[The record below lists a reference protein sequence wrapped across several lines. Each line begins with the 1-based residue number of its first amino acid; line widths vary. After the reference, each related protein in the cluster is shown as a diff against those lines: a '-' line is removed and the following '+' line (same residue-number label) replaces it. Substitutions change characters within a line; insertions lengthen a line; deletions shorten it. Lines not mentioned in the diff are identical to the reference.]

1 MQSPSS
7 VNECNV
13 HCVLLCSLLQAPPQ
27 FQSKEVVIECRI
39 CSRHY
44 ESVRLAVS
52 HVLHDEK
59 HKKRYKVCSGC
70 VVCGVCH
77 VYVHVVCG
85 VCACGV
91 LSLCM
96 HVVCGIWCV
105 VCVCAC
111 GVWYMHACG
120 VFSVCMHVVYLV
132 HACMWCVS
140 CVHAYGVCA
149 CMWCV
154 VCGVC
159 MCMWCVYMQV
169 VCGVCTCMWCVC
181 ACGVWEQCP

>member
-1 MQSPSS
+1 M
-7 VNECNV
+7 NECNV

-85 VCACGV
+85 VCHVYVHVVCGVCACGV

-111 GVWYMHACG
+111 GVWCVVCVHACG
-120 VFSVCMHVVYLV
+120 VYV
-132 HACMWCVS
+132 H
-140 CVHAYGVCA
+140 
-149 CMWCV
+149 V
-154 VCGVC
+154 VCGSSVLR
-159 MCMWCVYMQV
+159 V
-169 VCGVCTCMWCVC
+169 
-181 ACGVWEQCP
+181 